1 MSSDY
6 DFDVAIIG
14 AGPAGLAAALTLA
27 KAGVE
32 TVVLERGQFPGAK
45 NVSGAAL
52 YGPVLNN
59 LIPNYWEDQESFER
73 YLTTKKITM
82 LSDNKSLTIDVD
94 IQDFKEPP
102 YNGIT
107 IVRPKFDRW
116 LAKKA
121 EEAGAMI
128 LPDSVVDDFIW
139 DDKQICGVKSGEEE
153 LRTKI
158 VIIAEGSNHLLV
170 EKANLAHVPKPRHH
184 AVGMKETYEL
194 SEELMEQKFSLI
206 GNEGCSNEILGYT
219 KGIPGGGF
227 FYTNKNTLS
236 FGLILNLKSLTKKK
250 LKAPEVLEHFKT
262 HPYVQKLLQDATM
275 IEYSAHTIPEG
286 GFKDMSKL
294 YGNGV
299 LVVGDAAGL
308 VLNAGLYIEGMNFA
322 LESGRIA
329 GEAVKQILNIGDLS
343 SEGTKIYLDNLKKSF
358 VYQDMKTFKKAAKF
372 LENERVF
379 THYPDLITSLMDKL
393 LRNSGKPRKRI
404 VTTAIKHIL
413 KEGKLLKLFK
423 DAIGGLRSI

>member
-1 MSSDY
+1 
-6 DFDVAIIG
+6 
-14 AGPAGLAAALTLA
+14 LA

-45 NVSGAAL
+45 NVSGAAI

-59 LIPNYWEDQESFER
+59 LIPNYWEDQDSFER
-73 YLTTKKITM
+73 FLTTKKITM
-82 LSDNKSLTIDVD
+82 LSDNKSMTIDVD

-107 IVRPKFDRW
+107 VVRPKFDRW

-121 EEAGAMI
+121 EETGVMI

-139 DDKQICGVKSGEEE
+139 EDKQICGVKSGDEE

-170 EKANLAHVPKPRHH
+170 EKAKLGHVPKPRHH

-194 SEELMEQKFSLI
+194 SNEQMEQRFSLI
-206 GNEGCSNEILGYT
+206 GDEGCSNEILGYT
-219 KGIPGGGF
+219 QGIPGGGF

-262 HPYVQKLLQDATM
+262 HPYVKKLLQDAEM
-275 IEYSAHTIPEG
+275 VEYSAHTIPEG

-329 GEAVKQILNIGDLS
+329 GEATKQILESGDFS
-343 SEGTKIYLDNLKKSF
+343 SESTKIYLDNLKTSF
-358 VYQDMKTFKKAAKF
+358 VYQDMKTFKRAAKF
-372 LENERVF
+372 LENERIF
-379 THYPDLITSLMDKL
+379 THYPDLISSLMDKL